1 MSWYSLVHHTWLNVC
16 GLCAL
21 TGCHWWVLNRTTMS
35 LVFCEGKLITEST
48 IAPCGLS
55 CLLLSVGEPQPHM
68 KCIAKGC
75 ASRGQISMNTKLCRL
90 QVAWAEHLSMVS
102 ELELNVT
109 PASTIYRAEIN
120 ASVTALDFFPVS
132 LWLLRLPLASE
143 QDNGK
148 HLCILYRRLV
158 IEKQFF

>member
-1 MSWYSLVHHTWLNVC
+1 MLTFMSWYSLVHHTWLNVC

-21 TGCHWWVLNRTTMS
+21 TGCHWWVLNRMTMP

-55 CLLLSVGEPQPHM
+55 CLLLSVGEPQPPM

-75 ASRGQISMNTKLCRL
+75 ASRGWISMNTELCRL

-109 PASTIYRAEIN
+109 PASTIQGRNKCFSDSSGLLSSE
-120 ASVTALDFFPVS
+120 S
-132 LWLLRLPLASE
+132 LAAAAPSGFRTGQWETSLYSLPKTS
-143 QDNGK
+143 
-148 HLCILYRRLV
+148 Y
-158 IEKQFF
+158 